1 MGAGIFFV
9 IALCE
14 NKPKAQYELRDIHTG
29 SLNEFK
35 PKAQNEFSD
44 IGFLHSDD
52 DLSIQ
57 AFEYSSI

>member
-1 MGAGIFFV
+1 M

-14 NKPKAQYELRDIHTG
+14 N
-29 SLNEFK
+29 K

-57 AFEYSSI
+57 AFEYSNGHQTDRTLKISHREM